1 MKLPLLVTGLLLGLA
16 RSAFAD
22 APLPS
27 SKIAAWE
34 AASHYNQIM
43 TVTGVVAQVSI
54 RPAIVFINLDKPY
67 PDSPF
72 AAIIHSQDT
81 NQFSNLRGL
90 KGRSVAITGKV
101 VNYHDRPEI
110 VLEKAGQLEVF
121 GAQLPAVKAPASPAP
136 SAPPA
141 VPKPPA
147 ATNDLTTGV
156 M

>member
-27 SKIAAWE
+27 AKIAAWE

-81 NQFSNLRGL
+81 NQFSNVRGL

-110 VLEKAGQLEVF
+110 VLEKVSQIFVLGGWA
-121 GAQLPAVKAPASPAP
+121 APTNAPAAL
-136 SAPPA
+136 
-141 VPKPPA
+141 KG
-147 ATNDLTTGV
+147 TNDLTKGV